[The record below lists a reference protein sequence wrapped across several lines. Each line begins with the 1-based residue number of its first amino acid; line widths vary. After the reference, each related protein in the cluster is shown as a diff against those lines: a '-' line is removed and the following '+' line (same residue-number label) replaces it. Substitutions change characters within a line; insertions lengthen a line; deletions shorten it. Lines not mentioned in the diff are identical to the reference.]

1 MQSILSSIATIL
13 IAAIVSYAG
22 TFANETTDS
31 KAVEAP
37 QKVQMDNES
46 EKNLKPQGGSEEKP
60 GNAGKPIDQSRQGDR
75 VGAKTT
81 DSPAEVVAVSNHH
94 VQNPPNQG
102 GDIQSLIRQSAAAY
116 GVPIDTARRIA
127 HCESTTGANLV
138 NEGYTAPDGSHP
150 TGVYQFTQE
159 TWFDLARQR
168 GWPIVDERLN
178 HTKNIDMFAWAYANG
193 NAWRWECK

>member
-13 IAAIVSYAG
+13 IAVIVSCAG
-22 TFANETTDS
+22 TAANEITDS

-46 EKNLKPQGGSEEKP
+46 ETNVKPQGGSEEKP
-60 GNAGKPIDQSRQGDR
+60 GSADNGRQPEAATPE
-75 VGAKTT
+75 VANV
-81 DSPAEVVAVSNHH
+81 PAYN
-94 VQNPPNQG
+94 VQNQTNTS
-102 GDIQSLIRQSAAAY
+102 GDIQSLIQQSAARY
-116 GVPIDTARRIA
+116 GVDLASAKRIA

-138 NEGYTAPDGSHP
+138 NTGWTAPDGSHP

-178 HTKNIDMFAWAYANG
+178 HQKNIDMFAWAYANG

>member
-22 TFANETTDS
+22 TLANETTDS

-37 QKVQMDNES
+37 RKVHMDNES

-60 GNAGKPIDQSRQGDR
+60 SDENNGRQP
-75 VGAKTT
+75 A
-81 DSPAEVVAVSNHH
+81 AEVPQVANVLVNN
-94 VQNPPNQG
+94 VQDQADRG
-102 GDIQSLIRQSAAAY
+102 GDIQSLIRKSAAEY
-116 GVPIDTARRIA
+116 GISHTTAQRIA
-127 HCESTTGANLV
+127 HCESSTGTNLV
-138 NEGYTAPDGSHP
+138 NRGWTAPDGSHP

-168 GWPIVDERLN
+168 GWPIIDERLN
-178 HTKNIDMFAWAYANG
+178 HQKNIDMFAWAYANG

>member
-13 IAAIVSYAG
+13 IAAIVSFAG

-60 GNAGKPIDQSRQGDR
+60 GNADNGRQPEAAVPE
-75 VGAKTT
+75 VGNV
-81 DSPAEVVAVSNHH
+81 PVHN
-94 VQNPPNQG
+94 VQNQTYHG
-102 GDIQSLIRQSAAAY
+102 GDIQSLIQQSAAKY
-116 GVPIDTARRIA
+116 GVDLGVARRIA

-138 NEGYTAPDGSHP
+138 NTGWRAPDGSHP

-168 GWPIVDERLN
+168 GWPIADERLN
-178 HTKNIDMFAWAYANG
+178 HQKNIDMFAWAYANG

>member
-1 MQSILSSIATIL
+1 MQAVLNSVATIIIAIILSFASMP
-13 IAAIVSYAG
+13 
-22 TFANETTDS
+22 ANETTDS

-46 EKNLKPQGGSEEKP
+46 EKKPKPQGGSEEKP
-60 GNAGKPIDQSRQGDR
+60 DDGNNGRQPE
-75 VGAKTT
+75 ATA
-81 DSPAEVVAVSNHH
+81 PPVANVPVHP
-94 VQNPPNQG
+94 VQNEAHNG
-102 GDIQSLIRQSAAAY
+102 NDIQSLIAKSAARY
-116 GVPIDTARRIA
+116 GVDLASAKRIA

-138 NEGYTAPDGSHP
+138 NTEWTAPDGSHP

-178 HTKNIDMFAWAYANG
+178 HQKNIDMFAWAYANG